1 MSQDKEKLIDVVIE
15 KGDKEET
22 VKVLVKRPNS
32 SMISQAQR
40 VAAKA
45 WTDCVRDGIMTKKE
59 LEKFMKQQ
67 GIWDE
72 GKDEVQKKV
81 VQEISDLERKLYV
94 SGNAGKKLKASEGKN
109 IAIQMRIKRNELRD
123 LISERMSLEQNTA
136 ESLSD
141 NVRFDYLVANCAFYE
156 NGQKVYNDLEDY
168 KNKSDDQMAFS
179 VASALAGMMYSVDKD
194 FEAKLPENKFLKMF
208 HFVNDDLSLVNSEG
222 DTVDTDGKR
231 IDKNGYWLNDK
242 SQRVDRDGNIL
253 DENGNYIPDV
263 TYLDDDNK
271 EIKLK
276 TEEEPAK
283 TPKKKKSETTDS
295 E

>member
-40 VAAKA
+40 IAAKA

-94 SGNAGKKLKASEGKN
+94 SGNAGKKLKASEGKD

-242 SQRVDRDGNIL
+242 GQRVDRDGNIL

-276 TEEEPAK
+276 TEEEPVK
-283 TPKKKKSETTDS
+283 SPKKKKSETTDS